1 MTSSINYAAIDEY
14 YPVAGVNND
23 SQGFR
28 DNFAY
33 IKLGLEVANSEITD
47 LQNNTAKL
55 NDINDFNGSL
65 ITNAVTNVIS
75 NLVNNGNV
83 VTENTDISIP
93 NGSFQTF
100 TIGADVT
107 FRFID
112 WSQQN
117 NICSKVTV
125 LFKSDG
131 SNRVVSFATQ
141 GASVFKKDSNFPTTF
156 NIGVD
161 STNNAKSRIIEAFTY
176 DKGKT
181 IFLKYIGEFV

>member
-14 YPVAGVNND
+14 YPVAGTNND

-28 DNFAY
+28 DNFSY
-33 IKLGLEVANSEITD
+33 IKVGLEVASTEITT

-55 NDINDFNGSL
+55 NDVNDFNGSL

-75 NLVNNGNV
+75 TLVNNANI
-83 VTENTDISIP
+83 VTENVDVSIE
-93 NGSFQTF
+93 NGSFQVF
-100 TIGADVT
+100 TIGADIS

-112 WSQQN
+112 WPQQEG
-117 NICSKVTV
+117 ICTKVTV

-131 SNRVVSFATQ
+131 SNRTINFATL
-141 GASVFKKDSNFPTTF
+141 GSSSFKKDANFPTTF
-156 NIGVD
+156 GISVD
-161 STNNAKSRIIEAFTY
+161 SSNNPIHSIIDVFSY

-181 IFLKYIGEFV
+181 IFLKYIGNFV